1 LQVLI
6 LSHNQLTSI
15 PAELFR
21 PTAGLRVVDVSDN
34 RLHSL
39 PEALFNS
46 GGMERLALADNQ
58 LTDMPVP
65 SLGPA
70 AAASL
75 CELDLSGNAIA
86 SLNSPDDFSRFKVG
100 TQRRYMHCGNQF
112 GR

>member
-1 LQVLI
+1 VLI

-21 PTAGLRVVDVSDN
+21 PAAGLRVVDMSHN

-46 GGMERLALADNQ
+46 GGMERLALAHNQ

-86 SLNSPDDFSRFKVG
+86 SLHSPDDFSRFKV
-100 TQRRYMHCGNQF
+100 TQRRHMHCGNQF